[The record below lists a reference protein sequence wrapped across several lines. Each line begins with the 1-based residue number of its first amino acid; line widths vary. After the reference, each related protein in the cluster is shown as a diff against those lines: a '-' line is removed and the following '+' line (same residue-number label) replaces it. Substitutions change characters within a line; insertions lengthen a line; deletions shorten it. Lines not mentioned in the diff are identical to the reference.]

1 MKLDGQELTA
11 TLNRWKIGIKSPN
24 FVPVAIK
31 FSLLM
36 VIPLFAYFQ
45 DFKQVFILA
54 LSTAESQYIL
64 LVPFVLAYF
73 FYRSRKALLVESQK
87 SYLHD
92 FLGISLCLVALL
104 IYILGSYSFYSLQL
118 HLLSLPIFVAGI
130 ILLLFGPNTLRL
142 LAFPVALLV
151 FMSPFTLFFMD
162 TWGGL
167 LMSSD
172 GTLAA
177 FILQPFMPIE
187 IVYKPA
193 VIISTITTLG
203 EPVQFELGA
212 ACSGIYSLTAFL
224 FTAVVFGYIASGSV
238 VKKVLYAVLAVI
250 AAYFLNVFRITVT
263 IALGRF
269 FGLGV
274 AVEFFHLVGGTVLAF
289 IGTLVLLLLG
299 SKLLK
304 LSFFEK
310 RKPVCSLCSGL
321 DAVCD
326 KCCRI
331 IKWPTIKLNWKRL
344 AGILVFLVVCADL
357 IFMASAVNYNV
368 LFNSEE
374 SALDFDPITG
384 ELEAFSEET
393 GWSAV
398 FMGRQIDGEERLGL
412 IYVGNYLLSR
422 IGNTSEKVYGIFELS
437 DLQSKFHTWEGCLNY
452 QAYPLNIEKIRYV
465 TIYDNNTNIVNG
477 EAIIANAP
485 TLNQTMALVY
495 WFDSLNLKTNGTVTN
510 YAIKVTLYKYV
521 PFVNNQMDSDRVDAV
536 IDQLISLSESYEIIW
551 SQYKQTNNTFVVDL
565 YKNSTAFTLVVV
577 AIFAVSLIA
586 LLGKLLITRVSARK
600 KIVDLSIEDKALI
613 NSLKAEF
620 KDSKNI
626 PAVTDSEKI
635 KFLKQNGILH
645 EKFSIRNG
653 DVYVSLVPY

>member
-1 MKLDGQELTA
+1 MDSQALTA
-11 TLNRWKIGIKSPN
+11 TLDRWQNGIKSPN

-36 VIPLFAYFQ
+36 AIPLFAFFQ
-45 DFKQVFILA
+45 DFKEVFILA
-54 LSTAESQYIL
+54 FSTAESQYIL
-64 LVPFVLAYF
+64 LVPFVIAYF
-73 FYRSRKALLVESQK
+73 FYRSRKALLVSSQK

-92 FLGISLCLVALL
+92 FLGVSLCLVALL
-104 IYILGSYSFYSLQL
+104 IYILGSYTFYSLQL
-118 HLLSLPIFVAGI
+118 HLLSLPIFVAGL
-130 ILLLFGPNTLRL
+130 ILLFFGPNTLRL

-162 TWGGL
+162 TWGGH

-172 GTLAA
+172 GTIAA
-177 FILQPFMPIE
+177 FILEPFMPIE
-187 IVYKPA
+187 IVYNPA
-193 VIISTITTLG
+193 VIISTVTTLG
-203 EPVQFELGA
+203 EPIQFELGA

-224 FTAVVFGYIASGSV
+224 FTAVIFGYIASGSV
-238 VKKVLYAVLAVI
+238 TKKVLYGVIAVA
-250 AAYFLNVFRITVT
+250 AAYFLNVFRIIVT

-289 IGTLVLLLLG
+289 IGTLFLLFLG

-304 LSFFEK
+304 LSFFQK
-310 RKPVCSLCSGL
+310 KKPVCSLCSGSA
-321 DAVCD
+321 AVCD
-326 KCCRI
+326 KCGRI
-331 IKWPTIKLNWKRL
+331 IKWPLIKLNWKRL
-344 AGILVFLVVCADL
+344 AVLLVFLLVCADL

-368 LFNSEE
+368 LSNSEE
-374 SALDFDPITG
+374 SALNFNPVTG

-398 FMGRQIDGEERLGL
+398 FMGRQLDGESRLGL
-412 IYVGNYLLSR
+412 IFVGDYLLSK
-422 IGNTSEKVYGIFELS
+422 IGDSSDRVYGIFELS

-452 QAYPLNIEKIRYV
+452 QAYPLTIEKIRYV

-485 TLNQTMALVY
+485 TMNQTMALVY

-521 PFVNNQMDSDRVDAV
+521 PFVNNQMDSGKVDAT
-536 IDQLISLSESYEIIW
+536 IEKLLSLSESYEVIW

-565 YKNSTAFTLVVV
+565 YKNSAAFMLVVL
-577 AIFAVSLIA
+577 AIFCVSLVA
-586 LLGKLLITRVSARK
+586 LLGKFFITRISARK
-600 KIVDLSIEDKALI
+600 KISGLSDEDKALI
-613 NSLKAEF
+613 DLF
-620 KDSKNI
+620 KVGSKNSKTFSGAMI
-626 PAVTDSEKI
+626 PEKVEL
-635 KFLKQNGILH
+635 LKQKGLLH
-645 EKFSIRNG
+645 EKFVIQNN
-653 DVYVSLVPY
+653 DVYMSWVPY

>member
-1 MKLDGQELTA
+1 MDSQALTA
-11 TLNRWKIGIKSPN
+11 TLDRWQNGIKSPN

-36 VIPLFAYFQ
+36 AIPLFAFFQ
-45 DFKQVFILA
+45 DFKEVFILA
-54 LSTAESQYIL
+54 FSTAESQYIL
-64 LVPFVLAYF
+64 LVPFVIAYF
-73 FYRSRKALLVESQK
+73 FYRSRKALLVSSQK

-92 FLGISLCLVALL
+92 FLGVSLCLVALL
-104 IYILGSYSFYSLQL
+104 IYILGSYTFYSLQL
-118 HLLSLPIFVAGI
+118 HLLSLPIFVAGL
-130 ILLLFGPNTLRL
+130 ILLFFGPNTLRL

-162 TWGGL
+162 TWGGH

-172 GTLAA
+172 GTIAA
-177 FILQPFMPIE
+177 FILEPFMPIE
-187 IVYKPA
+187 IVYNPA
-193 VIISTITTLG
+193 VIISTVTTLG
-203 EPVQFELGA
+203 EPIQFELGA

-224 FTAVVFGYIASGSV
+224 FTAVIFGYIASGSV
-238 VKKVLYAVLAVI
+238 TKKVLYGVIAVA
-250 AAYFLNVFRITVT
+250 AAYFLNVFRIIVT

-289 IGTLVLLLLG
+289 IGTLFLLFLG

-304 LSFFEK
+304 LSFFQK
-310 RKPVCSLCSGL
+310 KKPVCSLCSGSA
-321 DAVCD
+321 AVCD
-326 KCCRI
+326 KCGRI
-331 IKWPTIKLNWKRL
+331 IKWPLIKLNWKRL
-344 AGILVFLVVCADL
+344 AVLLVFLLVCADL

-368 LFNSEE
+368 LSNSEE
-374 SALDFDPITG
+374 SALNFNPVTG

-398 FMGRQIDGEERLGL
+398 FMGRQLDGESRLGL
-412 IYVGNYLLSR
+412 IFVGDYLLSK
-422 IGNTSEKVYGIFELS
+422 IGDSSDRVYGIFELS

-452 QAYPLNIEKIRYV
+452 QAYPLTIEKIRYV

-485 TLNQTMALVY
+485 TMNQTMALVY

-521 PFVNNQMDSDRVDAV
+521 PFVNNQMDSGKVDAT
-536 IDQLISLSESYEIIW
+536 IEKLLSLSESYEVIW

-565 YKNSTAFTLVVV
+565 YKNSAAFTLVVL
-577 AIFAVSLIA
+577 AIFCVSLVA
-586 LLGKLLITRVSARK
+586 LLGKFFITRISARK
-600 KIVDLSIEDKALI
+600 KISGLSDEDKALI
-613 NSLKAEF
+613 DLF
-620 KDSKNI
+620 KVGSKTSKTFSRAMI
-626 PAVTDSEKI
+626 PEKVEL
-635 KFLKQNGILH
+635 LKQKGLLH
-645 EKFSIRNG
+645 EKFVIQNN
-653 DVYVSLVPY
+653 DVYMSWVPY

>member
-1 MKLDGQELTA
+1 MDSQALTA
-11 TLNRWKIGIKSPN
+11 TLDRWQNGIKSPN

-36 VIPLFAYFQ
+36 AIPLFAFFQ
-45 DFKQVFILA
+45 DFKEVFILA
-54 LSTAESQYIL
+54 FSTAESQYIL
-64 LVPFVLAYF
+64 LVPFVIAYF
-73 FYRSRKALLVESQK
+73 FYRSRKALLVSSQK

-92 FLGISLCLVALL
+92 FLGVSLCLVALL
-104 IYILGSYSFYSLQL
+104 IYILGSYTFYSLQL
-118 HLLSLPIFVAGI
+118 HLLSLPIFVAGL
-130 ILLLFGPNTLRL
+130 ILLFFGPNTLRL

-162 TWGGL
+162 TWGGH

-172 GTLAA
+172 GTIAA
-177 FILQPFMPIE
+177 FILEPFMPIE
-187 IVYKPA
+187 IVYNPA
-193 VIISTITTLG
+193 VIISTVTTLG
-203 EPVQFELGA
+203 EPIQFELGA

-224 FTAVVFGYIASGSV
+224 FTAVIFGYIASGSV
-238 VKKVLYAVLAVI
+238 TKKVLYGVIAVA
-250 AAYFLNVFRITVT
+250 AAYFLNVFRIIVT

-289 IGTLVLLLLG
+289 IGTLFLLFLG

-304 LSFFEK
+304 LSFFQK
-310 RKPVCSLCSGL
+310 KKPVCSLCSGSA
-321 DAVCD
+321 AVCD
-326 KCCRI
+326 KCGRI
-331 IKWPTIKLNWKRL
+331 IKWPLIKLNWKRL
-344 AGILVFLVVCADL
+344 AVLLVFLLVCADL

-368 LFNSEE
+368 LSNSEE
-374 SALDFDPITG
+374 SALNFNPVTG

-398 FMGRQIDGEERLGL
+398 FMGRQLDGESRLGL
-412 IYVGNYLLSR
+412 IFVGDYLLSK
-422 IGNTSEKVYGIFELS
+422 IGDSSDRVYGIFELS

-452 QAYPLNIEKIRYV
+452 QAYPLTIEKIRYV

-485 TLNQTMALVY
+485 TMNQTMALVY

-521 PFVNNQMDSDRVDAV
+521 PFVNNQMDSGKVDAT
-536 IDQLISLSESYEIIW
+536 IEKLLSLSESYEVIW

-565 YKNSTAFTLVVV
+565 YKNSAAFMLVVL
-577 AIFAVSLIA
+577 AIFCVSLVA
-586 LLGKLLITRVSARK
+586 LLGKFFITHISARK
-600 KIVDLSIEDKALI
+600 KISGLSDEDKALI
-613 NSLKAEF
+613 DLF
-620 KDSKNI
+620 KVGSKNSKTFSWAMI
-626 PAVTDSEKI
+626 PEKVEL
-635 KFLKQNGILH
+635 LKQKGLLH
-645 EKFSIRNG
+645 EKFVIQNN
-653 DVYVSLVPY
+653 DVYMSWVPY

>member
-1 MKLDGQELTA
+1 MDSQALTA
-11 TLNRWKIGIKSPN
+11 ALDRWQNGIKSPN

-36 VIPLFAYFQ
+36 AIPLFAFFQ
-45 DFKQVFILA
+45 DFKEVFILA
-54 LSTAESQYIL
+54 FSTAESQYIL
-64 LVPFVLAYF
+64 LVPFVIAYF
-73 FYRSRKALLVESQK
+73 FYRSRKALLVSSQK

-92 FLGISLCLVALL
+92 FLGVSLCLVALL
-104 IYILGSYSFYSLQL
+104 IYILGSYTFYSLQL
-118 HLLSLPIFVAGI
+118 HLLSLPIFVAGL
-130 ILLLFGPNTLRL
+130 ILLFFGPNTLRL

-162 TWGGL
+162 TWGGH

-172 GTLAA
+172 GTIAA
-177 FILQPFMPIE
+177 FILEPFMPIE
-187 IVYKPA
+187 IVYNPA
-193 VIISTITTLG
+193 VIISTVTTLG
-203 EPVQFELGA
+203 EPIQFELGA

-224 FTAVVFGYIASGSV
+224 FTAVIFGYIASGSV
-238 VKKVLYAVLAVI
+238 TKKVLYGVIAVA
-250 AAYFLNVFRITVT
+250 AAYFLNVFRIIVT

-289 IGTLVLLLLG
+289 IGTLFLLFLG

-304 LSFFEK
+304 LSFFQK
-310 RKPVCSLCSGL
+310 KKPVCSLCSGSA
-321 DAVCD
+321 AVCD
-326 KCCRI
+326 KCGRI
-331 IKWPTIKLNWKRL
+331 IKWPLIKLNWKRL
-344 AGILVFLVVCADL
+344 AVLLVFLLVCADL

-368 LFNSEE
+368 LSNSEE
-374 SALDFDPITG
+374 SALNFNPVTG

-398 FMGRQIDGEERLGL
+398 FMGRQLDGESRLGL
-412 IYVGNYLLSR
+412 IFVGDYLLSK
-422 IGNTSEKVYGIFELS
+422 IGDSSDRVYGIFELS

-452 QAYPLNIEKIRYV
+452 QAYPLTIEKIRYV

-485 TLNQTMALVY
+485 TMNQTMALVY

-521 PFVNNQMDSDRVDAV
+521 PFVNNQMDSGKVDAT
-536 IDQLISLSESYEIIW
+536 IEKLLSLSESYEVIW

-565 YKNSTAFTLVVV
+565 YKNSAAFTLVVL
-577 AIFAVSLIA
+577 AIFCVSLVA
-586 LLGKLLITRVSARK
+586 LLGKFFITRISARK
-600 KIVDLSIEDKALI
+600 KISGLSDEDKALI
-613 NSLKAEF
+613 DLF
-620 KDSKNI
+620 KVGSKNSKTFSGAMI
-626 PAVTDSEKI
+626 PEKVEL
-635 KFLKQNGILH
+635 LKQKGLLH
-645 EKFSIRNG
+645 EKFVIQNN
-653 DVYVSLVPY
+653 DVYMSWVPY

>member
-1 MKLDGQELTA
+1 MDSQALTA
-11 TLNRWKIGIKSPN
+11 TLDRWQNGIKSPN

-36 VIPLFAYFQ
+36 AIPLFAFFQ
-45 DFKQVFILA
+45 DFKEVFILA
-54 LSTAESQYIL
+54 FSTAESQYIL
-64 LVPFVLAYF
+64 LVPFVIAYF
-73 FYRSRKALLVESQK
+73 FYRSRKALLVSSQK

-92 FLGISLCLVALL
+92 FLGVSLCLVSLL
-104 IYILGSYSFYSLQL
+104 IYILGSYTFYSLQL
-118 HLLSLPIFVAGI
+118 HLLSLPIFVAGL
-130 ILLLFGPNTLRL
+130 ILLFFGPNTLRL

-162 TWGGL
+162 TWGGH

-172 GTLAA
+172 GTIAA
-177 FILQPFMPIE
+177 FILEPFMPIE
-187 IVYKPA
+187 IVYNPA
-193 VIISTITTLG
+193 VIISTVTTLG
-203 EPVQFELGA
+203 EPIQFELGA

-224 FTAVVFGYIASGSV
+224 FTAVIFGYIASGSV
-238 VKKVLYAVLAVI
+238 TKKVLYGVIAVA
-250 AAYFLNVFRITVT
+250 AAYFLNVFRIIVT

-289 IGTLVLLLLG
+289 IGTLFLLFLG

-304 LSFFEK
+304 LSFFQK
-310 RKPVCSLCSGL
+310 KKPVCSLCSGSA
-321 DAVCD
+321 AVCD
-326 KCCRI
+326 KCGRI
-331 IKWPTIKLNWKRL
+331 IKWPLIKLNWKRL
-344 AGILVFLVVCADL
+344 AVLLVFLLVCADL

-368 LFNSEE
+368 LSNSEE
-374 SALDFDPITG
+374 SALNFNPVTG

-398 FMGRQIDGEERLGL
+398 FMGRQLDGESRLGL
-412 IYVGNYLLSR
+412 IFVGDYLLSK
-422 IGNTSEKVYGIFELS
+422 IGDSSDRVYGIFELS

-452 QAYPLNIEKIRYV
+452 QAYPLTIEKIRYV

-485 TLNQTMALVY
+485 TMNQTMALVY

-521 PFVNNQMDSDRVDAV
+521 PFVNNQMDSGKVDAT
-536 IDQLISLSESYEIIW
+536 IEKLLSLSESYEVIW

-565 YKNSTAFTLVVV
+565 YKNSAAFTLVVL
-577 AIFAVSLIA
+577 AIFCVSLVA
-586 LLGKLLITRVSARK
+586 LLGKFFITRISARK
-600 KIVDLSIEDKALI
+600 KISGLSDEDKALI
-613 NSLKAEF
+613 DLF
-620 KDSKNI
+620 KVGSKNSKTFSGAMI
-626 PAVTDSEKI
+626 PEKVEL
-635 KFLKQNGILH
+635 LKQKGLLH
-645 EKFSIRNG
+645 EKFVIQNN
-653 DVYVSLVPY
+653 DVYMSWVPY

>member
-1 MKLDGQELTA
+1 MDSQALTA
-11 TLNRWKIGIKSPN
+11 TLDRWQNGIKSPN

-36 VIPLFAYFQ
+36 AIPLFAFFQ
-45 DFKQVFILA
+45 DFKEVFILA
-54 LSTAESQYIL
+54 FSTAESQYIL
-64 LVPFVLAYF
+64 LVPFVIAYF
-73 FYRSRKALLVESQK
+73 FYRSRKALLVSSQK

-92 FLGISLCLVALL
+92 FLGVSLCLVALL
-104 IYILGSYSFYSLQL
+104 IYILGSYTFYSLQL
-118 HLLSLPIFVAGI
+118 HLLSLPIFVAGL
-130 ILLLFGPNTLRL
+130 ILLFFGPNTLRL

-162 TWGGL
+162 TWGGH

-172 GTLAA
+172 GTIAA
-177 FILQPFMPIE
+177 FILEPFMPIE
-187 IVYKPA
+187 IVYNPA
-193 VIISTITTLG
+193 VIISTVTTLG
-203 EPVQFELGA
+203 EPIQFELGA

-224 FTAVVFGYIASGSV
+224 FTAVIFGYIASGSV
-238 VKKVLYAVLAVI
+238 TKKVLYGVIAVA
-250 AAYFLNVFRITVT
+250 AAYFLNVFRIIVT

-289 IGTLVLLLLG
+289 IGTLFLLFLG

-304 LSFFEK
+304 LSFFQK
-310 RKPVCSLCSGL
+310 KKPVCSLCSGSA
-321 DAVCD
+321 AVCD
-326 KCCRI
+326 KCGRI
-331 IKWPTIKLNWKRL
+331 IKWPLIKLNWKRL
-344 AGILVFLVVCADL
+344 AVLLVFLLVCADL

-368 LFNSEE
+368 LSNSEE
-374 SALDFDPITG
+374 SALNFNPVTG

-398 FMGRQIDGEERLGL
+398 FMGRQLDGESRLGL
-412 IYVGNYLLSR
+412 IFVGDYLLSK
-422 IGNTSEKVYGIFELS
+422 IGDSSDRVYGIFELS

-452 QAYPLNIEKIRYV
+452 QAYPLTIEKIRYV

-485 TLNQTMALVY
+485 TMNQTMALVY

-521 PFVNNQMDSDRVDAV
+521 PFVNNQMDSGKVDAT
-536 IDQLISLSESYEIIW
+536 IEKLLSLSESYEVIW

-565 YKNSTAFTLVVV
+565 YKNSAAFTLVVL
-577 AIFAVSLIA
+577 AIFCVSLVA
-586 LLGKLLITRVSARK
+586 LLGKFFITRISARK
-600 KIVDLSIEDKALI
+600 KISGLSDEDKALI
-613 NSLKAEF
+613 DLF
-620 KDSKNI
+620 KVGSKNSKTFSWAMI
-626 PAVTDSEKI
+626 PEKVEL
-635 KFLKQNGILH
+635 LKQKGLLH
-645 EKFSIRNG
+645 EKFVIQNN
-653 DVYVSLVPY
+653 DVYMSWVPY

>member
-1 MKLDGQELTA
+1 MDSQALTA
-11 TLNRWKIGIKSPN
+11 TLDRWQNGIKSPN

-36 VIPLFAYFQ
+36 AIPLFAFFQ
-45 DFKQVFILA
+45 DFKEVFILA
-54 LSTAESQYIL
+54 FSTAESQYIL
-64 LVPFVLAYF
+64 LVPFVIAYF
-73 FYRSRKALLVESQK
+73 FYRSRKALLVSSQK

-92 FLGISLCLVALL
+92 FLGVSLCLVALL
-104 IYILGSYSFYSLQL
+104 IYILGSYTFYSLQL
-118 HLLSLPIFVAGI
+118 HLLSLPIFVAGL
-130 ILLLFGPNTLRL
+130 ILLFFGPNTLRL

-162 TWGGL
+162 TWGGH

-172 GTLAA
+172 GTIAA
-177 FILQPFMPIE
+177 FILEPFMPIE
-187 IVYKPA
+187 IVYNPA
-193 VIISTITTLG
+193 VIISTVTTLG
-203 EPVQFELGA
+203 EPIQFELGA

-224 FTAVVFGYIASGSV
+224 FTAVIFGYIASGSV
-238 VKKVLYAVLAVI
+238 TKKVLYGVIAVA
-250 AAYFLNVFRITVT
+250 AAYFLNVFRIIVT

-289 IGTLVLLLLG
+289 IGTLFLLFLG

-304 LSFFEK
+304 LSFFQK
-310 RKPVCSLCSGL
+310 KKPVCSLCSGSA
-321 DAVCD
+321 AVCD
-326 KCCRI
+326 KCGRI
-331 IKWPTIKLNWKRL
+331 IKWPLIKLNWKRL
-344 AGILVFLVVCADL
+344 AVLLVFLLVCADL

-368 LFNSEE
+368 LSNSEE
-374 SALDFDPITG
+374 SALNFNPVTG

-398 FMGRQIDGEERLGL
+398 FMGRQLDGESRLGL
-412 IYVGNYLLSR
+412 IFVGDYLLSK
-422 IGNTSEKVYGIFELS
+422 IGDSSDRVYGIFELS

-452 QAYPLNIEKIRYV
+452 QAYPLTIEKIRYV

-485 TLNQTMALVY
+485 TMNQTMALVY

-521 PFVNNQMDSDRVDAV
+521 PFVNNQMDSGKVDAT
-536 IDQLISLSESYEIIW
+536 IEKLLSLSESYEVIW

-565 YKNSTAFTLVVV
+565 YKNSAAFTLVVL
-577 AIFAVSLIA
+577 AIFCVSLVA
-586 LLGKLLITRVSARK
+586 LLGKFFITRISARK
-600 KIVDLSIEDKALI
+600 KISGLSDEDKALI
-613 NSLKAEF
+613 DLF
-620 KDSKNI
+620 KVGSKTSKTFSGAMI
-626 PAVTDSEKI
+626 PEKVEL
-635 KFLKQNGILH
+635 LKQKGLLH
-645 EKFSIRNG
+645 EKFVIQNN
-653 DVYVSLVPY
+653 DVYMSWVPY

>member
-1 MKLDGQELTA
+1 MDSQALTA
-11 TLNRWKIGIKSPN
+11 TLDRWQNGIKSPN

-36 VIPLFAYFQ
+36 AIPLFAFFQ
-45 DFKQVFILA
+45 DFKEVFILA
-54 LSTAESQYIL
+54 FSTAESQYIL
-64 LVPFVLAYF
+64 LVPFVIAYF
-73 FYRSRKALLVESQK
+73 FYRSRKALLVSSQK

-92 FLGISLCLVALL
+92 FLGVSLCLVSLL
-104 IYILGSYSFYSLQL
+104 IYILGSYTFYSLQL
-118 HLLSLPIFVAGI
+118 HLLSLPIFVAGL
-130 ILLLFGPNTLRL
+130 ILLFFGPNTLRL

-162 TWGGL
+162 TWGGH

-172 GTLAA
+172 GTIAA
-177 FILQPFMPIE
+177 FILEPFMPIE
-187 IVYKPA
+187 IVYNPA
-193 VIISTITTLG
+193 VIISTVTTLG
-203 EPVQFELGA
+203 EPIQFELGA

-224 FTAVVFGYIASGSV
+224 FTAVIFGYIASGSV
-238 VKKVLYAVLAVI
+238 TKKVLYGVIAVA
-250 AAYFLNVFRITVT
+250 AAYFLNVFRIIVT

-289 IGTLVLLLLG
+289 IGTLFLLFLG

-304 LSFFEK
+304 LSFFQK
-310 RKPVCSLCSGL
+310 KKPVCSLCSGSA
-321 DAVCD
+321 AVCD
-326 KCCRI
+326 KCGRI
-331 IKWPTIKLNWKRL
+331 IKWPLIKLNWKRL
-344 AGILVFLVVCADL
+344 AVLLVFLLVCADL

-368 LFNSEE
+368 LSNSEE
-374 SALDFDPITG
+374 SALNFNPVTG

-398 FMGRQIDGEERLGL
+398 FMGRQLDGESRLGL
-412 IYVGNYLLSR
+412 IFVGDYLLSK
-422 IGNTSEKVYGIFELS
+422 IGDSSDRVYGIFELS

-452 QAYPLNIEKIRYV
+452 QAYPLTIEKIRYV

-485 TLNQTMALVY
+485 TMNQTMALVY

-521 PFVNNQMDSDRVDAV
+521 PFVNNQMDSGKVDAT
-536 IDQLISLSESYEIIW
+536 IEKLLSLSESYEVIW

-565 YKNSTAFTLVVV
+565 YKNSAAFTLVVL
-577 AIFAVSLIA
+577 AIFCVSLVA
-586 LLGKLLITRVSARK
+586 LLGKFFITRISARK
-600 KIVDLSIEDKALI
+600 KISGLSDEDKALI
-613 NSLKAEF
+613 DLF
-620 KDSKNI
+620 KVGSKNSKTFSWAMI
-626 PAVTDSEKI
+626 PEKVEL
-635 KFLKQNGILH
+635 LKQKGLLH
-645 EKFSIRNG
+645 EKFVIQNN
-653 DVYVSLVPY
+653 DVYMSWVPY

>member
-1 MKLDGQELTA
+1 MDSQAVTA
-11 TLNRWKIGIKSPN
+11 TLNRWQNGIKSPN

-36 VIPLFAYFQ
+36 AIPLFAFFQ
-45 DFKQVFILA
+45 DFKEVFILA
-54 LSTAESQYIL
+54 FSTAESQYIL
-64 LVPFVLAYF
+64 LVPFVVVYF
-73 FYRSRKALLVESQK
+73 FHRARKALLVESKK
-87 SYLHD
+87 SFLND
-92 FLGISLCLVALL
+92 FLGVSICLVALL
-104 IYILGSYSFYSLQL
+104 IYILGSYTFYSLQL
-118 HLLSLPIFVAGI
+118 HLLSLPIFVAGL

-162 TWGGL
+162 TWGGH

-172 GTLAA
+172 GTIAT
-177 FILQPFMPIE
+177 FILEPFIPID
-187 IVYKPA
+187 IIYKPA
-193 VIISTITTLG
+193 VIISTVTTLG
-203 EPVQFELGA
+203 EPIQFELGA

-238 VKKVLYAVLAVI
+238 LKKVLYGVMAVV

-289 IGTLVLLLLG
+289 IGTLVLLVLG

-304 LSFFEK
+304 LTFFQK
-310 RKPVCSLCSGL
+310 KKPVCSSCNDL
-321 DAVCD
+321 DAVCG
-326 KCCRI
+326 KCGRI
-331 IKWPTIKLNWKRL
+331 IKWPIIKFNWKRL
-344 AGILVFLVVCADL
+344 AILLVFLLVCADL

-368 LFNSEE
+368 LSNSEE
-374 SALDFDPITG
+374 SALDFNPNTG

-398 FMGRQIDGEERLGL
+398 FMGRQLDGESRLGL
-412 IYVGNYLLSR
+412 FFVGDYLLSK
-422 IGNTSEKVYGIFELS
+422 IGDSSERVYGIFELS

-452 QAYPLNIEKIRYV
+452 QAYPLTIEKIRYI

-485 TLNQTMALVY
+485 TMNQTMALVY

-521 PFVNNQMDSDRVDAV
+521 PFVNNQMDSTKVDAV
-536 IDQLISLSESYEIIW
+536 LEQLISLSESYEMVW
-551 SQYKQTNNTFVVDL
+551 SQFKQTNNTFVVDL
-565 YKNSTAFTLVVV
+565 YKNSTAFTLFVLVFFG
-577 AIFAVSLIA
+577 ASIIA
-586 LLGKLLITRVSARK
+586 LLGKWLITHFSVKK
-600 KIVDLSIEDKALI
+600 KILSLSNEDKTFL
-613 NSLKAEF
+613 NLLKA
-620 KDSKNI
+620 DSGGSEDFS
-626 PAVTDSEKI
+626 AEVVSEKI
-635 KFLKQNGILH
+635 ESLKQNGILH
-645 EKFSIRNG
+645 EKFSIHNN
-653 DVYVSLVPY
+653 DVYVSWLPY

>member
-1 MKLDGQELTA
+1 MDSQALTA
-11 TLNRWKIGIKSPN
+11 TLDRWQNGIKSPN

-36 VIPLFAYFQ
+36 AIPLFAFFQ
-45 DFKQVFILA
+45 DFKEVFILA
-54 LSTAESQYIL
+54 FSTAESQYIL
-64 LVPFVLAYF
+64 LVPFVIAYF
-73 FYRSRKALLVESQK
+73 FYRSRKALLVSSQK

-92 FLGISLCLVALL
+92 FLGVSLCLVALL
-104 IYILGSYSFYSLQL
+104 IYILGSYTFYSLQL
-118 HLLSLPIFVAGI
+118 HLLSLPIFVAGL
-130 ILLLFGPNTLRL
+130 ILLFFGPNTLRL

-162 TWGGL
+162 TWGGH

-172 GTLAA
+172 GTIAA
-177 FILQPFMPIE
+177 FILEPFMPIE
-187 IVYKPA
+187 IVYNPA
-193 VIISTITTLG
+193 VIISTVTTLG
-203 EPVQFELGA
+203 EPIQFELGA

-224 FTAVVFGYIASGSV
+224 FTAVIFGYIASGSV
-238 VKKVLYAVLAVI
+238 TKKVLYGVIAVA
-250 AAYFLNVFRITVT
+250 AAYFLNVFRIIVT

-289 IGTLVLLLLG
+289 IGTLFLLFLG

-304 LSFFEK
+304 LSFFQK
-310 RKPVCSLCSGL
+310 KKPVCSLCSGSA
-321 DAVCD
+321 AVCD
-326 KCCRI
+326 KCGRI
-331 IKWPTIKLNWKRL
+331 IKWPLIKLNWKRL
-344 AGILVFLVVCADL
+344 AVLLVFLLVCADL

-368 LFNSEE
+368 LSNSEE
-374 SALDFDPITG
+374 SALNFNPVTG

-398 FMGRQIDGEERLGL
+398 FMGRQLDGESRLGL
-412 IYVGNYLLSR
+412 IFVGDYLLSK
-422 IGNTSEKVYGIFELS
+422 IGDSSDRVYGIFELS

-452 QAYPLNIEKIRYV
+452 QAYPLTIEKIRYV

-485 TLNQTMALVY
+485 TMNQTMALVY

-521 PFVNNQMDSDRVDAV
+521 PFVNNQMDSGKVDAT
-536 IDQLISLSESYEIIW
+536 IEKLLSLSESYEVIW

-565 YKNSTAFTLVVV
+565 YKNSAAFTLVVL
-577 AIFAVSLIA
+577 AIFCVSLVA
-586 LLGKLLITRVSARK
+586 LLGKFFITRISARK
-600 KIVDLSIEDKALI
+600 KISGLSDEDKALI
-613 NSLKAEF
+613 DLF
-620 KDSKNI
+620 KVGSKNSKTFSGAMI
-626 PAVTDSEKI
+626 PEKVEL
-635 KFLKQNGILH
+635 LKQKGLLH
-645 EKFSIRNG
+645 EKFVIQNN
-653 DVYVSLVPY
+653 DVYMSWVPY

>member
-1 MKLDGQELTA
+1 MDSQALTA
-11 TLNRWKIGIKSPN
+11 TLDRWQNGIKSPN

-36 VIPLFAYFQ
+36 AIPLFAFFQ
-45 DFKQVFILA
+45 DFKEVFILA
-54 LSTAESQYIL
+54 FSTAESQYIL
-64 LVPFVLAYF
+64 LVPFVIAYF
-73 FYRSRKALLVESQK
+73 FYRSRKALLVSSQK

-92 FLGISLCLVALL
+92 FLGVSLCLVALL
-104 IYILGSYSFYSLQL
+104 IYILGSYTFYSLQL
-118 HLLSLPIFVAGI
+118 HLLSLPIFVAGL
-130 ILLLFGPNTLRL
+130 ILLFFGPNTLRL

-162 TWGGL
+162 TWGGH

-172 GTLAA
+172 GTIAA
-177 FILQPFMPIE
+177 FILEPFMPIE
-187 IVYKPA
+187 IVYNPA
-193 VIISTITTLG
+193 VIISTVTTLG
-203 EPVQFELGA
+203 EPIQFELGA

-224 FTAVVFGYIASGSV
+224 FTAVIFGYIASGSV
-238 VKKVLYAVLAVI
+238 TKKVLYGVIAVA
-250 AAYFLNVFRITVT
+250 AAYFLNVFRIIVT

-289 IGTLVLLLLG
+289 IGTLFLLFLG

-304 LSFFEK
+304 LSFFQK
-310 RKPVCSLCSGL
+310 KKPVCSCSGSA
-321 DAVCD
+321 AVCD
-326 KCCRI
+326 KCGRI
-331 IKWPTIKLNWKRL
+331 IKWPLIKLNWKRL
-344 AGILVFLVVCADL
+344 AVLLVFLLVCADL

-368 LFNSEE
+368 LSNSEE
-374 SALDFDPITG
+374 SALNFNPVTG

-398 FMGRQIDGEERLGL
+398 FMGRQLDGESRLGL
-412 IYVGNYLLSR
+412 IFVGDYLLSK
-422 IGNTSEKVYGIFELS
+422 IGDSSDRVYGIFELS

-452 QAYPLNIEKIRYV
+452 QAYPLTIEKIRYV

-485 TLNQTMALVY
+485 TMNQTMALVY

-521 PFVNNQMDSDRVDAV
+521 PFVNNQMDSGKVDAT
-536 IDQLISLSESYEIIW
+536 IEKLLSLSESYEVIW

-565 YKNSTAFTLVVV
+565 YKNSAAFTLVVL
-577 AIFAVSLIA
+577 AIFCVSLVA
-586 LLGKLLITRVSARK
+586 LLGKFFITRISARK
-600 KIVDLSIEDKALI
+600 KISGLSDEDKALI
-613 NSLKAEF
+613 DLF
-620 KDSKNI
+620 KVGSKTSKTFSGAMI
-626 PAVTDSEKI
+626 PEKVEL
-635 KFLKQNGILH
+635 LKQKGLLH
-645 EKFSIRNG
+645 EKFVIQNN
-653 DVYVSLVPY
+653 DVYMSWVPY

>member
-1 MKLDGQELTA
+1 MDSQALTA
-11 TLNRWKIGIKSPN
+11 TLDRWQNGIKSPN

-36 VIPLFAYFQ
+36 AIPLFAFFQ
-45 DFKQVFILA
+45 DFKEVFILA
-54 LSTAESQYIL
+54 FSTAESQYIL
-64 LVPFVLAYF
+64 LVPFVIAYF
-73 FYRSRKALLVESQK
+73 FYRSRKALLVSSQK

-92 FLGISLCLVALL
+92 FLGVSLCLVALL
-104 IYILGSYSFYSLQL
+104 IYILGSYTFYSLQL
-118 HLLSLPIFVAGI
+118 HLLSLPIFVAGL
-130 ILLLFGPNTLRL
+130 ILLFFGPNTLRL

-162 TWGGL
+162 TWGGH

-172 GTLAA
+172 GTIAA
-177 FILQPFMPIE
+177 FILEPFMPIE
-187 IVYKPA
+187 IVYNPA
-193 VIISTITTLG
+193 VIISTVTTLG
-203 EPVQFELGA
+203 EPIQFELGA

-224 FTAVVFGYIASGSV
+224 FTAVIFGYIASGSV
-238 VKKVLYAVLAVI
+238 TKKVLYGVIAVA
-250 AAYFLNVFRITVT
+250 AAYFLNVFRIIVT

-289 IGTLVLLLLG
+289 IGTLFLLFLG

-304 LSFFEK
+304 LSFFQK
-310 RKPVCSLCSGL
+310 KKPVCSLCSGSA
-321 DAVCD
+321 AVCD
-326 KCCRI
+326 KCGRI
-331 IKWPTIKLNWKRL
+331 IKWPLIKLNWKRL
-344 AGILVFLVVCADL
+344 AVLLVFLLVCADL

-368 LFNSEE
+368 LSNSEE
-374 SALDFDPITG
+374 SALNFNPVTG

-398 FMGRQIDGEERLGL
+398 FMGRQLDGESRLGL
-412 IYVGNYLLSR
+412 IFVGDYLLSK
-422 IGNTSEKVYGIFELS
+422 IGDSSDRVYGIFELS

-452 QAYPLNIEKIRYV
+452 QAYPLTIEKIRYV

-485 TLNQTMALVY
+485 TMNQTMALVY

-521 PFVNNQMDSDRVDAV
+521 PFVNNQMDSGKVDAT
-536 IDQLISLSESYEIIW
+536 IEKLLSLSESYEVIW

-565 YKNSTAFTLVVV
+565 YKNSAAFMLVVL
-577 AIFAVSLIA
+577 AIFCVSLVA
-586 LLGKLLITRVSARK
+586 LLGKFFITRISARK
-600 KIVDLSIEDKALI
+600 KISGLSDEDKALI
-613 NSLKAEF
+613 DLF
-620 KDSKNI
+620 KVGSKNSKTFSWAMI
-626 PAVTDSEKI
+626 PEKVEL
-635 KFLKQNGILH
+635 LKQKGLLH
-645 EKFSIRNG
+645 EKFVIQNN
-653 DVYVSLVPY
+653 DVYMSWVPY